1 MTGKSA
7 GQIAYEAFM
16 LTDPP
21 KVPADLE
28 VALANTWQAM
38 GAKGRK
44 RWEHVAAAV
53 ETEQLR
59 EVRADRDRF
68 KKRMLDLAAEYDE
81 VDGHVPGS
89 LYMAIRAEVLNAV
102 SEQIKKGL
110 DV

>member
-1 MTGKSA
+1 MNAQTP
-7 GQIAYEAFM
+7 GQMACIAWNAAFGEQFGIIAADEWELGDPRGRAAWEA
-16 LTDPP
+16 
-21 KVPADLE
+21 A
-28 VALANTWQAM
+28 
-38 GAKGRK
+38 
-44 RWEHVAAAV
+44 AAAV